1 MFKTICIHGRL
12 PALGRAELE
21 SLYGAEALTPIGDTA
36 SGLTLAPAQ
45 IDFNRLGGTVKFCKL
60 LTVLET
66 TNWPKIQDFLESAV
80 PQHVVNLPEGKMKL
94 GLSVYGLD
102 VSPKTINATGLQLKK
117 IIKST
122 GRSVRVV
129 PNVEKALNSAKVL
142 HNQLTSALGWE
153 LVFIRDGTK
162 TVLAQNIAEQDI
174 TAYANRDQAR
184 PKRDAR
190 IGMLPPKLAQII
202 VNLAVGQ
209 DNISELSE
217 SFDSSGIDLRSK
229 ISVLDPF
236 CGTGVV
242 LQESLLMGYDAYGT
256 DIQERMVDYSKAN
269 LDWLADRYKLENQ
282 SYLLETGDATN
293 FQWQSFDVVACE
305 TYLGRPFSAQPKPE
319 LLREVMQDVDT
330 IHRKFLKNLARQ
342 TKPGFRLCLAVP
354 AWASKSLEL
363 RSQSLDNNSE
373 IQDLSSKLSFK
384 HLPVLDSLPE
394 LGYTRLSFVHVSK
407 DKLIYHREGQ
417 IVARELVVL
426 VRK

>member
-1 MFKTICIHGRL
+1 MLKTICVHGRL

-102 VSPKTINATGLQLKK
+102 VSPRTINATSLQLKK
-117 IIKST
+117 IIKSI

-153 LVFIRDGTK
+153 LVIIRDGNK

-190 IGMLPPKLAQII
+190 VGMLPPKLAQII
-202 VNLAVGQ
+202 INLAVGQ
-209 DNISELSE
+209 DKISELRVQSME
-217 SFDSSGIDLRSK
+217 SFDSSDNRDLRPN

-242 LQESLLMGYDAYGT
+242 LQELLLMGYDAYGT

-293 FQWQSFDVVACE
+293 FQWQNFETIACE
-305 TYLGRPFSAQPKPE
+305 TYLGRPFSAEPKPE

-330 IHRKFLKNLARQ
+330 IHRKFLKNLTRQ

-354 AWASKSLEL
+354 AWAN
-363 RSQSLDNNSE
+363 RSRFTVHGSQP
-373 IQDLSSKLSFK
+373 FK
-384 HLPVLDSLPE
+384 HLPVLDSLQE
-394 LGYTRLSFVHVSK
+394 LGYTRLSFVHVSN
-407 DKLIYHREGQ
+407 DELIYHRDGQ